1 MKHIYIIDEYISS
14 KQNGVGTYVRH
25 FAQMFDATDTQV
37 NIISFN
43 AEVKELCISADNG
56 IYRYDIPFCAQGDF
70 LNTGELEFSLLSLYI
85 EDKYNN
91 IFFVNHSPCVD
102 LLRAIRSNFP
112 KSKMVFTIHD
122 QGWTTPLLGNSKCLE
137 ELKRNR
143 LVKIEGLNH
152 RVASFVVKYCNEEK
166 KMYNI
171 ADAIICL
178 SRSTYQLLH
187 DFYGIDYHKL
197 YFIPNCLPKEA
208 INIPF
213 IEKDEARKI
222 LHLNDSEKVLLYV
235 GRTSKAKG
243 IIELLRV
250 FERIYYKIKNVRLVI
265 VGEVHSLEE
274 FTKLTPTSCSQ
285 ITYTGLISSERLAL
299 WYASADIGIIPS
311 YTEQC
316 SYAALEMMHTPG
328 VVVTTDGWGLDEV
341 FNDKNAI
348 IAPIQRKSNEIE
360 TKQFEESLYSALI
373 KALSLEEADL
383 EALKLQCRT
392 LLENRYNFDNVS
404 LKYKKLLNDITSAI

>member
-70 LNTGELEFSLLSLYI
+70 LNIGELEFSLLSLYI

-91 IFFVNHSPCVD
+91 TFFVNHSPCVD

-122 QGWTTPLLGNSKCLE
+122 QGWTIPLLGNSKCLE

-197 YFIPNCLPKEA
+197 YFIPNCLPKT

-213 IEKDEARKI
+213 IEKNEARKI

-250 FERIYYKIKNVRLVI
+250 FERICYKIKNVRLVI

-348 IAPIQRKSNEIE
+348 IASIQRKSNEIE
-360 TKQFEESLYSALI
+360 TKQLEENLYSALI
-373 KALSLEEADL
+373 KALTLEEPDL
-383 EALKLQCRT
+383 DALKNQCRT

>member
-1 MKHIYIIDEYISS
+1 MKQIFLIDEHISS
-14 KQNGVGTYVRH
+14 QQNGVGTYVRH

-70 LNTGELEFSLLSLYI
+70 LNIGELEFSLLSLYI
-85 EDKYNN
+85 EDNYNN

-197 YFIPNCLPKEA
+197 YFIPNCLPKA

-250 FERIYYKIKNVRLVI
+250 FERICYKIKNVRLVI

-285 ITYTGLISSERLAL
+285 IIYTGLISSERLAL

-348 IAPIQRKSNEIE
+348 ISPIQRKSNEIE
-360 TKQFEESLYSALI
+360 TKQLEENLYSALI
-373 KALSLEEADL
+373 KALTLEEPDL
-383 EALKLQCRT
+383 DALKIQCRT

>member
-56 IYRYDIPFCAQGDF
+56 FYRYDIPFCAQGDF
-70 LNTGELEFSLLSLYI
+70 LNIGELEFSLLSLYI

-91 IFFVNHSPCVD
+91 IFFVNHSPCVG
-102 LLRAIRSNFP
+102 LLKAIRANFP
-112 KSKMVFTIHD
+112 KSKIVFTIHD
-122 QGWTTPLLGNSKCLE
+122 QGWTIPLLGNSKSLE

-143 LVKIEGLNH
+143 HVKIEGLNH

-187 DFYGIDYHKL
+187 EFYGIDYHKL
-197 YFIPNCLPKEA
+197 YFIPNCLPKA

-250 FERIYYKIKNVRLVI
+250 FERICYKIKNVRLVI

-328 VVVTTDGWGLDEV
+328 VVVTTDGWGLNEV

-360 TKQFEESLYSALI
+360 TKQLEENLYSALI
-373 KALSLEEADL
+373 KALTLEEPDL
-383 EALKLQCRT
+383 DALKIQCRT